1 MKHTGGCHCKA
12 VQFEF
17 TAPEIMSMT
26 QCNCSIC
33 AMSAYQHIFI
43 PKTDLQ
49 FIQGQD
55 ALTTYTFGTHAA
67 KHMFCK
73 ICGVKPIYGP
83 RSHPD
88 SYSVN
93 LRCIDGDTVKVSKT
107 IEFDG
112 QNWDKNI
119 SALKKAT

>member
-1 MKHTGGCHCKA
+1 MKHKGGCHCRA

-17 TAPEIMSMT
+17 TAPETMDVT
-26 QCNCSIC
+26 DCNCSIC
-33 AMSAYQHIFI
+33 AMSAYLHVFV
-43 PKTDLQ
+43 PKTDLR
-49 FIQGQD
+49 FISGED
-55 ALTTYTFGTHAA
+55 MLITYTFGSHAA

-73 ICGVKPIYGP
+73 ICGVKALYIP

-93 LRCIDGDTVKVSKT
+93 LRCITGNTVKSSKT

-112 QNWDKNI
+112 QNWEKNI
-119 SALKKAT
+119 SNLRKET

>member
-1 MKHTGGCHCKA
+1 MKHKGGCHCGA

-17 TAPEIMSMT
+17 ELPEQSSMT
-26 QCNCSIC
+26 ECNCSIC
-33 AMSAYQHIFI
+33 AMSGYQHVFV

-49 FIQGQD
+49 FIQGQE
-55 ALTTYTFGTHAA
+55 ALTTYRFGTHQAQ
-67 KHMFCK
+67 HMFCK
-73 ICGVKPIYGP
+73 ICGVKPLYIP

-93 LRCIDGDTVKVSKT
+93 LRCIIGDTVKVSEA

-112 QNWDKNI
+112 QNWEKNI
-119 SALKKAT
+119 SDLHKAT